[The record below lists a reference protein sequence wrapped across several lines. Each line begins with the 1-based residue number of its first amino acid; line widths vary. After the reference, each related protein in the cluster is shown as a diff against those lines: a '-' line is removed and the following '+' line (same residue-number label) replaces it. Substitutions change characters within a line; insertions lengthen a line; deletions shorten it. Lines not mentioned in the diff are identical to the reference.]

1 MEPRPWWTSLRN
13 GFRAVSRHRAVRWT
27 AVILLLLVLFWS
39 ARLAV
44 LRSLGRFLI
53 TEDPPCRVDAVYVLG
68 GDAEMR
74 GAEAA
79 RVFRQGWS
87 TRFRFTGEPVP
98 TALHVE
104 GIERTEAEQTR
115 LVALRAGVPDSLA
128 VALNKGTS
136 TYEEAGFI
144 LSDALAAGHDTV
156 MIVSSRF
163 HLRRIAF
170 VFRERFREQ
179 GITVVLHGAPNGD
192 YDEDRWWDV
201 EEGLLMVN
209 NEYVKLVYY
218 RLKY

>member
-1 MEPRPWWTSLRN
+1 LRN
-13 GFRAVSRHRAVRWT
+13 RFRAVFRHRAVRWI
-27 AVILLLLVLFWS
+27 AVIMLLLVLLW
-39 ARLAV
+39 ALRVPL
-44 LRSLGRFLI
+44 LRSIGRFLVA
-53 TEDPPCRVDAVYVLG
+53 EDAPCRVDAVYVLG

-74 GAEAA
+74 GAEAG

-87 TRFRFTGEPVP
+87 KRFRFTGEPVP

-104 GIERTEAEQTR
+104 DIEHTEAEQTR
-115 LVALRAGVPDSLA
+115 LVAVRAGVPDSLA
-128 VALNKGTS
+128 LAINKGTS

-144 LSDALAAGHDTV
+144 LADALAAGHDTV
-156 MIVSSRF
+156 MVLSSRF

-170 VFRERFREQ
+170 VFRERFREH

-201 EEGLLMVN
+201 EEGLMMVN